1 MHEYVPLHIHTDYET
16 GESLAPVVE
25 LVKKAKDLGYQA
37 LAITGRNVM
46 TGALLF
52 ETRCRE
58 QGIKPILGCEVA
70 IAWKN
75 DLDHFR
81 LILLAETQEGYANL
95 IRLSSCLHQPEFA
108 QGLPLP
114 KLEEHKAGLI
124 AIIPLAVAKRGG
136 RFPAKLAE
144 IFAADNLFYET
155 SPMKKPGQRQDCA
168 YGQPVCS
175 HAVRYLNRQD
185 EAVFRKISTGYFDDE
200 IKRAHLPTINE
211 IETWQKLCP
220 EAVANSWRIAERC
233 NATATL
239 RFTEADWPE
248 FRDSEDAVAEVRAV
262 CLQEIPR
269 LYPNQQH
276 IAIARLDEELQMV
289 RETGLL
295 YYLLILADVGAFV
308 RQQGIL
314 AYPNWVTETGS
325 IFYYLLGLSPVDPI
339 RFNLPPP
346 DSFVSSPQNRTPG
359 ITIKTGFAGRMKL
372 NDYLQQKYAGRLAVT
387 TLTMRRVVRN
397 ALLKAAEATK
407 FDLQQAEKIIRKIYL
422 FPQGAEDLPPLQEVW
437 NESHPMH
444 GFVNSNR
451 RIRKLFTVAAS
462 LCMTAFSWKYL
473 RNCLVLGPQNLSE
486 LVPLG
491 RADHRKQLTVQY
503 RSHRLQQQGLLLI
516 GLWEGEAPTTIEET
530 LLLIRAN
537 GKPVP
542 NVRDIPLDEPSIIA
556 EAEEY
561 VEMQGPCMKT
571 MVVGEAV
578 EKIWLS
584 WFAHHYP
591 DEYELARQRTRE
603 IKFRSQDGV

>member
-1 MHEYVPLHIHTDYET
+1 M
-16 GESLAPVVE
+16 E
-25 LVKKAKDLGYQA
+25 LVKKAKELGYQA

-75 DLDHFR
+75 DLEHFR

-95 IRLSSCLHQPEFA
+95 IQLSSCLHQPEFT

-114 KLEEHKAGLI
+114 KLEDHKDGLI

-155 SPMKKPGQRQDCA
+155 SPMAKPGQSQDCA

-175 HAVRYLNRQD
+175 RAVRYLNRQD

-200 IKRAHLPTINE
+200 ISRAHLPTTDE

-239 RFTEADWPE
+239 HFTEADWPE
-248 FRDSEDAVAEVRAV
+248 FRDSEDPVAEVRAV

-276 IAIARLDEELQMV
+276 IAVARLDEELQIV

-314 AYPNWVTETGS
+314 AYPNWVQETGS

-339 RFNLPPP
+339 RFSLPPP
-346 DSFVSSPQNRTPG
+346 DSFVSSSQSRTPG
-359 ITIKTGFAGRMKL
+359 ITIKTGFEGRMKL
-372 NDYLQQKYAGRLAVT
+372 NNYLQQKYAGRLAVS
-387 TLTMRRVVRN
+387 TLARRREIRN

-407 FDLQQAEKIIRKIYL
+407 FDLQQAEKINRKMSL
-422 FPQGAEDLPPLQEVW
+422 FPRWIDELPPLQEVW

-444 GFVNSNR
+444 SFVNSNR
-451 RIRKLFTVAAS
+451 RLRKLFTVAAS
-462 LCMTAFSWKYL
+462 LCMTAISWAYL
-473 RNCLVLGPQNLSE
+473 RNCLVLGPRNLSE

-491 RADHRKQLTVQY
+491 RVDHRKNDGLKPRR
-503 RSHRLQQQGLLLI
+503 RSPG
-516 GLWEGEAPTTIEET
+516 G
-530 LLLIRAN
+530 
-537 GKPVP
+537 
-542 NVRDIPLDEPSIIA
+542 
-556 EAEEY
+556 
-561 VEMQGPCMKT
+561 
-571 MVVGEAV
+571 
-578 EKIWLS
+578 
-584 WFAHHYP
+584 
-591 DEYELARQRTRE
+591 
-603 IKFRSQDGV
+603 

>member
-25 LVKKAKDLGYQA
+25 LVKKAKELGYQA

-95 IRLSSCLHQPEFA
+95 IQLSSCLHQPEFT

-114 KLEEHKAGLI
+114 KLEDHKDGLI

-155 SPMKKPGQRQDCA
+155 SPVTKPGQRQDCA

-175 HAVRYLNRQD
+175 RAVRYLNRQD

-200 IKRAHLPTINE
+200 ISRAHLPTIDE

-233 NATATL
+233 NATAAL

-276 IAIARLDEELQMV
+276 IAVARLDEEIQMV
-289 RETGLL
+289 RETGLI
-295 YYLLILADVGAFV
+295 YFLLILADVAAFV

-314 AYPNWVTETGS
+314 AYPNWVSETGS
-325 IFYYLLGLSPVDPI
+325 IFYYLLGFSPIDPL
-339 RFNLPPP
+339 RFKLPPP
-346 DSFVSSPQNRTPG
+346 DSFVSSPQSRTPG
-359 ITIKTGFAGRMKL
+359 IKIKTGFEGRMKL
-372 NDYLQQKYAGRLAVT
+372 NNYLQQKYAGRLAAS
-387 TLTMRRVVRN
+387 TLARRREIRN

-407 FDLQQAEKIIRKIYL
+407 FDLQQAEKIIRKMSL
-422 FPQGAEDLPPLQEVW
+422 FPRWIDELPPLQEVW

-444 GFVNSNR
+444 SFVNSTR

-462 LCMTAFSWKYL
+462 LCMTAFSWAYL
-473 RNCLVLGPQNLSE
+473 RNCLVLGPRNLSE
-486 LVPLG
+486 IVPLG
-491 RADHRKQLTVQY
+491 RVDHRKQLTVQY

-516 GLWEGEAPTTIEET
+516 GLWEGEAATAIEET

-542 NVRDIPLDEPSIIA
+542 DVRDIPLDEQPILA
-556 EAEEY
+556 EAEEIA
-561 VEMQGPCMKT
+561 EKHGPWRKT
-571 MVVGEAV
+571 EVVSEAV
-578 EKIWLS
+578 EKGWLS

-603 IKFRSQDGV
+603 IKFYSKDGI

>member
-1 MHEYVPLHIHTDYET
+1 MHQYVPLHIHTDYET

-25 LVKKAKDLGYQA
+25 LVKKVKELGYQA

-46 TGALLF
+46 SGALLF
-52 ETRCRE
+52 EIRCRE

-75 DLDHFR
+75 DLEHFR
-81 LILLAETQEGYANL
+81 LILLAETQEGYSNL
-95 IRLSSCLHQPEFA
+95 IRLSSCLQQPEFA

-114 KLEEHKAGLI
+114 KLEDQKDGLI
-124 AIIPLAVAKRGG
+124 AIIPPAVAKRGG
-136 RFPAKLAE
+136 RFSAKLAE
-144 IFAADNLFYET
+144 IFAAENLFYEYNPLT
-155 SPMKKPGQRQDCA
+155 KSGQREDFA

-175 HAVRYLNRQD
+175 RAVRYLNRQD
-185 EAVFRKISTGYFDDE
+185 EAVFRKISTGFFEDE
-200 IKRAHLPTINE
+200 VSRAHLPTIEE
-211 IETWQKLCP
+211 IEIWQQLCP

-239 RFTEADWPE
+239 RFTESDWPE
-248 FRDSEDAVAEVRAV
+248 FRNAEADVAAVRAV

-276 IAIARLDEELQMV
+276 IAAARLDEELQMAV
-289 RETGLL
+289 KNGLL
-295 YYLLILADVGAFV
+295 HYLLILSDVAAFT
-308 RQQGIL
+308 RAQGIL
-314 AYPNWVTETGS
+314 VCPNWVPETGS
-325 IFYYLLGLSPVDPI
+325 IFYYLLGISPVNPI

-346 DSFVSSPQNRTPG
+346 DSFVSSPQNRSPG

-372 NDYLQQKYAGRLAVT
+372 NDYLQQKYAGRLAVST
-387 TLTMRRVVRN
+387 IARRREIRN
-397 ALLKAAEATK
+397 ALFKAAEATK
-407 FDLQQAEKIIRKIYL
+407 FDLQQAEKISRKMAL
-422 FPQGAEDLPPLQEVW
+422 FPRWIDELPPLQEVW

-462 LCMTAFSWKYL
+462 LCMTAISWAYL
-473 RNCLVLGPQNLSE
+473 KNCLVLGPRNLSE

-503 RSHRLQQQGLLLI
+503 RSTRLREQGFLLI
-516 GLWEGEAPTTIEET
+516 GLWEGEATTAIEET

-542 NVRDIPLDEPSIIA
+542 DVRDIPLDEQSIMA
-556 EAEEY
+556 EAEEF
-561 VEMQGPCMKT
+561 VKKNGQWRKAE
-571 MVVGEAV
+571 VVGEAV

-584 WFAHHYP
+584 WFEGHYP
-591 DEYELARQRTRE
+591 DEYKMARQRTRE
-603 IKFRSQDGV
+603 IYFRSKDGI

>member
-16 GESLAPVVE
+16 GESLVPVVE
-25 LVKKAKDLGYQA
+25 LVKKAKELGYQA

-46 TGALLF
+46 SGALLF

-58 QGIKPILGCEVA
+58 QGIKPILGCEAA

-75 DLDHFR
+75 DLEHFR

-95 IRLSSCLHQPEFA
+95 IQLSSCLHQPEFT

-114 KLEEHKAGLI
+114 KLAEHNAGLI
-124 AIIPLAVAKRGG
+124 AIIPLAVAKHGG

-144 IFAADNLFYET
+144 IFSADNLFYET
-155 SPMKKPGQRQDCA
+155 SPMAKPGQSQDCA

-175 HAVRYLNRQD
+175 RAVRYLNRQD

-200 IKRAHLPTINE
+200 ISRAHLPTTDE

-220 EAVANSWRIAERC
+220 EAVVNSWRIAERC

-239 RFTEADWPE
+239 QFTEADWPE

-269 LYPNQQH
+269 LYPNQKH
-276 IAIARLDEELQMV
+276 IAVARLDEELQMAV
-289 RETGLL
+289 KNGLL
-295 YYLLILADVGAFV
+295 HYLLILADVAAFV

-314 AYPNWVTETGS
+314 AYPNWVSETGS
-325 IFYYLLGLSPVDPI
+325 MFYYLLGISPVDPI
-339 RFNLPPP
+339 RFKLSPP
-346 DSFVSSPQNRTPG
+346 DFFESSPQNPSPG
-359 ITIKTGFAGRMKL
+359 ITIKTGFEGRMKL
-372 NDYLQQKYAGRLAVT
+372 NNYLQQKYSGRLGVT
-387 TLTMRRVVRN
+387 TINRRREVRN
-397 ALLKAAEATK
+397 ALLKAAEATR
-407 FDLQQAEKIIRKIYL
+407 FDLQQAEKISRKMTL
-422 FPQGAEDLPPLQEVW
+422 FPQWIDELPPLQEVW

-444 GFVNSNR
+444 RFVNSNR

-462 LCMTAFSWKYL
+462 LCMTAISWAYL
-473 RNCLVLGPQNLSE
+473 RNCLVLGPRNLSE

-491 RADHRKQLTVQY
+491 RVDHRKQLTVQY
-503 RSHRLQQQGLLLI
+503 RSTRLREQGFLLI
-516 GLWEGEAPTTIEET
+516 GLWEGEATTAIEET

-537 GKPVP
+537 GKPLP
-542 NVRDIPLDEPSIIA
+542 DVRDIPLDAQSILA
-556 EAEEY
+556 EAEEI
-561 VEMQGPCMKT
+561 VEKHGPWRKT
-571 MVVGEAV
+571 EVVSEGV
-578 EKIWLS
+578 EKIWLN
-584 WFAHHYP
+584 WFAQNYP

-603 IKFRSQDGV
+603 MNFRRQDGI